1 MQNIFHNQS
10 KIKFM
15 RILLVFAFA
24 LIFNLTHA
32 QSLLSGFSL
41 KHKEKVIAIG
51 GGLDIAKEYFTQNR
65 AVALKRNIEV
75 IGIYGAYGLKNEWN
89 LIATYTFI
97 DFTPQDIKFGV
108 SKAVLHANKIHMVTG
123 AGLFAP
129 TSDYLTEGL
138 FAAGQQ
144 ARGIWIEHVIQYRH
158 AKYHLDLALGANI
171 VDAPTP
177 TNFPVSLTFG
187 KSYAKSYLKLFTS
200 YQHGLGNKFY
210 RGVGEEA
217 PTTFKELGVTYL
229 KVGGQFIYTKSSWL
243 PYIGLSRTLYGKNAF
258 KATSVSVGVIKKF

>member
-1 MQNIFHNQS
+1 
-10 KIKFM
+10 M
-15 RILLVFAFA
+15 RITLLLTFAS
-24 LIFNLTHA
+24 LFNLAQA

-41 KHKEKVIAIG
+41 KHKEKVVAIG
-51 GGLDIAKEYFTQNR
+51 GGIDISKEYFIKNT
-65 AVALKRNIEV
+65 AVSLTRNIEV
-75 IGIYGAYGLKNEWN
+75 IGLYAAYGLKNEWN
-89 LIATYTFI
+89 LVATYTFI
-97 DFTPQDIKFGV
+97 DFTPQDIKLGI
-108 SKAVLHANKIHMVTG
+108 SKAILHTNKIHLVTG
-123 AGLFAP
+123 AGLFGP
-129 TSDYLTEGL
+129 TSNYETEGL

-144 ARGIWIEHVIQYRH
+144 ARGVWVEQVIQYRH
-158 AKYHLDLALGANI
+158 SKYHLDLALGANV

-243 PYIGLSRTLYGKNAF
+243 PYIGISRTLYGKNAF
-258 KATSVSVGVIKKF
+258 KATSISAGLIKKF